1 MINILIRL
9 IHFNIF
15 HQQDWISLW
24 NFQNIFVSQKLII
37 LQTIDFNILRNLKKK
52 EKKEKNVNKIRRIF
66 PPRGK
71 PPYLKNPSPLPL
83 PSPSFPSNAI
93 RNIGT

>member
-37 LQTIDFNILRNLKKK
+37 LQTIDFNILRNLKRKKKK
-52 EKKEKNVNKIRRIF
+52 EKKCQQNSKNF
-66 PPRGK
+66 STTG
-71 PPYLKNPSPLPL
+71 
-83 PSPSFPSNAI
+83 
-93 RNIGT
+93 

>member
-52 EKKEKNVNKIRRIF
+52 KKKRKKCQQNSKNF
-66 PPRGK
+66 STTG
-71 PPYLKNPSPLPL
+71 
-83 PSPSFPSNAI
+83 
-93 RNIGT
+93 